1 MPIRSLTS
9 KTNPIIRTIRLVADQ
24 SRRAP
29 QDLVL
34 AEGTRALAEALD
46 AKLEIEA
53 VLLSEQFDMSVRN
66 QVLLEEILRSSMS
79 VYRAPDAVFRH
90 LSAVQAPQGI
100 LALVRIPVIP
110 LEEVILP
117 DRPLILCACAIQDPG
132 NLGTLI
138 RTADAA
144 GASLVCSLSG
154 TVSARNPKTVRA
166 SAGALFRLP
175 VVEQIAAPDF
185 LDYCARRSISLL
197 SSSARGAT
205 TYFETDLARPCA
217 LLLGNEGSGIDET
230 IWAGVPCVCIPMAP
244 GVESLNVA
252 AAGAILLFEALRQ
265 RTMRQRKLNRK
276 DHTDLEKKP
285 S

>member
-9 KTNPIIRTIRLVADQ
+9 KTIPIIRTIRLVADQ

-29 QDLVL
+29 HDLVL
-34 AEGTRALAEALD
+34 AEGTRALEEALD

-53 VLLSEQFDMSVRN
+53 VLLSEQFGVSDRN
-66 QVLLEEILRSSMS
+66 QVLLDAILRSSMS

-90 LSAVQAPQGI
+90 LSAVQTPQGI
-100 LALVRIPVIP
+100 LALVRIPVIL

-138 RTADAA
+138 RTAAAA

-166 SAGALFRLP
+166 SAGALFHLP

-185 LDYCARRSISLL
+185 LDYCTRRSISLL
-197 SSSARGAT
+197 SSSARGGT
-205 TYFETDLARPCA
+205 PYCETDLARPCA
-217 LLLGNEGSGIDET
+217 LLLGNEGSGIDAT
-230 IWAGVPCVCIPMAP
+230 LWAGVPCVRIPMAP

-265 RTMRQRKLNRK
+265 RTMR
-276 DHTDLEKKP
+276 HAGA
-285 S
+285 